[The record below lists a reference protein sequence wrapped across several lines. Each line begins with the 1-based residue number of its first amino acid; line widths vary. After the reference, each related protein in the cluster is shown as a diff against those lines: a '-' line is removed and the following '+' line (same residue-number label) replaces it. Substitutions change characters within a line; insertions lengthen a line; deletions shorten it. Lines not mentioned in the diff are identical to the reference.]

1 MQERIILGQVYT
13 CPMHTSVRQ
22 EGPGRCPKCGMA
34 LMPEGTR
41 FGLFRHIISSPV
53 HVVLMVAVMIALTAA
68 IMLMR

>member
-1 MQERIILGQVYT
+1 MQERTSLGQVYT

-53 HVVLMVAVMIALTAA
+53 HVVLMVAVMIALMAA